1 MVTVISHHLG
11 HNFVCP
17 RFVKNLNATKKRPLP
32 VGLTCVISCLV
43 SFQMCIEG
51 SSLANAISLCFVF
64 SIVRTFFFIGKGWFY
79 LEFFP
84 KEHFG
89 ALYLISNIPAGVA
102 NFVVDPIYDG
112 KVNLYIFPKSSEW

>member
-1 MVTVISHHLG
+1 MVLG
-11 HNFVCP
+11 PGPNRSV
-17 RFVKNLNATKKRPLP
+17 RDQSV
-32 VGLTCVISCLV
+32 LV
-43 SFQMCIEG
+43 RGF
-51 SSLANAISLCFVF
+51 LD
-64 SIVRTFFFIGKGWFY
+64 KGWFY

-112 KVNLYIFPKSSEW
+112 KG

>member
-1 MVTVISHHLG
+1 MQYLYVLYFQLSG
-11 HNFVCP
+11 HFSLL
-17 RFVKNLNATKKRPLP
+17 VKAGIHGPPSPNWSKSFKILLVLVWFGP
-32 VGLTCVISCLV
+32 VLV
-43 SFQMCIEG
+43 
-51 SSLANAISLCFVF
+51 L
-64 SIVRTFFFIGKGWFY
+64 VRGFLGKGWFY

-112 KVNLYIFPKSSEW
+112 KE